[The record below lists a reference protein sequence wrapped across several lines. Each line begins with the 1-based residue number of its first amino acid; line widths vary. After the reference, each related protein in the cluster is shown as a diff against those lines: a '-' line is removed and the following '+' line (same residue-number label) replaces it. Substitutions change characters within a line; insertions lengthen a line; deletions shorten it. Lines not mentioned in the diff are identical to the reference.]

1 MGLCGSVGLKQR
13 SVYEQFTESFQP
25 TVPGASRLIL
35 FLTAA
40 GDLEGCLKVSPCFL
54 SSIYSSLF
62 GDDEGGGARGERR
75 PRFPRT
81 HNGQT
86 GLT

>member
-13 SVYEQFTESFQP
+13 SVDEQFTESFQP
-25 TVPGASRLIL
+25 TVPGACRLIL

-62 GDDEGGGARGERR
+62 GDDEGGGREVKEGQGFQGHIMGRR
-75 PRFPRT
+75 V
-81 HNGQT
+81 
-86 GLT
+86 